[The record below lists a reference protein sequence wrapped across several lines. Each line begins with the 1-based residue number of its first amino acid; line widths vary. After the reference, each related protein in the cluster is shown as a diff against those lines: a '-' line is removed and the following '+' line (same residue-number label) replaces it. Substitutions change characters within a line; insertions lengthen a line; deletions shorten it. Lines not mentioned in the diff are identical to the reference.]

1 MTAGFGRTDRQIM
14 EQSHRWYGGFVPW
27 RTVCPHP
34 TITAGHRPPWRS
46 GPPRCNPAS
55 EYYHSRELANRLT
68 LAARYMLET
77 QHSDGT
83 ISPGWTNFH
92 SPPDTAFV
100 VVGYAQAAH
109 ASGRRLGRAEG
120 AAADMPLFLERTL
133 PALITGGTPY
143 AESSVGHLRGAGLLE

>member
-1 MTAGFGRTDRQIM
+1 M
-14 EQSHRWYGGFVPW
+14 EQSHRWYGGV
-27 RTVCPHP
+27 RTLENGLPSPNHNSGAP
-34 TITAGHRPPWRS
+34 TAMAIWAAAL
-46 GPPRCNPAS
+46 CNPAS

-100 VVGYAQAAH
+100 VVGYAQQL
-109 ASGRRLGRAEG
+109 RFW
-120 AAADMPLFLERTL
+120 PT
-133 PALITGGTPY
+133 
-143 AESSVGHLRGAGLLE
+143 VGKS

>member
-1 MTAGFGRTDRQIM
+1 M
-14 EQSHRWYGGFVPW
+14 EQSHRWYGGV
-27 RTVCPHP
+27 RTLENGLPSPNHNSGAP
-34 TITAGHRPPWRS
+34 TAMAIWAAAL
-46 GPPRCNPAS
+46 CNPAS

-100 VVGYAQAAH
+100 VVGYAQR

-120 AAADMPLFLERTL
+120 SAADMRCFWNGPCPR
-133 PALITGGTPY
+133 
-143 AESSVGHLRGAGLLE
+143 